1 MLEDFMEK
9 MWYRRPHAGDTETG
23 RTLKKAQEA
32 AADGLD
38 DFRFSFNI
46 ALIAD
51 DVERNPVNAGN
62 ILHYFEKEAAPAFK
76 KLDERLQCACRL
88 DWYTCVLRML
98 EQIAGMPKE
107 LRKKKTAEFAFRL
120 DMQDLWPRDL
130 TRYREL
136 EEKAPEEEKLPD
148 FDAYLERM
156 DAELAQP
163 VITRWKKAAA
173 YAQFRKTVHRVV
185 GTAVAVVLVLAI
197 WQIYSGT
204 GFLARALGIHRPR
217 LVSEEAI
224 TKDFGSLLTDE
235 VPLKIN
241 DDGTEDFNAST
252 ILETD
257 AGTFSDR
264 NMRDGDT
271 TTAWAEGEKND
282 GTGKRLYFNVEGTQF
297 VHYIVIWNG
306 WQKDDDAFTQYNRLK
321 NVTLRIDDGTS
332 KVNTSVTLKS
342 TEGPQYILINQNVDR
357 FWIIMNT
364 VYRGE
369 ASDNVTCVSEVKI
382 Y

>member
-163 VITRWKKAAA
+163 VITRWK
-173 YAQFRKTVHRVV
+173 
-185 GTAVAVVLVLAI
+185 
-197 WQIYSGT
+197 
-204 GFLARALGIHRPR
+204 
-217 LVSEEAI
+217 
-224 TKDFGSLLTDE
+224 
-235 VPLKIN
+235 
-241 DDGTEDFNAST
+241 
-252 ILETD
+252 
-257 AGTFSDR
+257 
-264 NMRDGDT
+264 
-271 TTAWAEGEKND
+271 
-282 GTGKRLYFNVEGTQF
+282 
-297 VHYIVIWNG
+297 
-306 WQKDDDAFTQYNRLK
+306 
-321 NVTLRIDDGTS
+321 
-332 KVNTSVTLKS
+332 
-342 TEGPQYILINQNVDR
+342 
-357 FWIIMNT
+357 
-364 VYRGE
+364 
-369 ASDNVTCVSEVKI
+369 
-382 Y
+382 

>member
-1 MLEDFMEK
+1 M
-9 MWYRRPHAGDTETG
+9 
-23 RTLKKAQEA
+23 
-32 AADGLD
+32 
-38 DFRFSFNI
+38 
-46 ALIAD
+46 
-51 DVERNPVNAGN
+51 
-62 ILHYFEKEAAPAFK
+62 
-76 KLDERLQCACRL
+76 
-88 DWYTCVLRML
+88 
-98 EQIAGMPKE
+98 
-107 LRKKKTAEFAFRL
+107 
-120 DMQDLWPRDL
+120 
-130 TRYREL
+130 
-136 EEKAPEEEKLPD
+136 
-148 FDAYLERM
+148 
-156 DAELAQP
+156 
-163 VITRWKKAAA
+163 
-173 YAQFRKTVHRVV
+173 

-282 GTGKRLYFNVEGTQF
+282 GTGKRLYFNVESTQF